1 MHARG
6 RCGPKYN
13 TGASAL
19 RKPGAAQGVAPG
31 PHAIL
36 RCMMPVTA
44 RRGRLLT
51 LLVFLVILGTLVATL
66 AGVADGAT
74 TTTLEPAPNGQVS
87 SFTVSARDLGDY
99 DDNAPRIDSPAAI
112 VINQDTGKVLY
123 EWDAYEQ
130 RRMASTTKIM
140 TAILVLEK
148 MDLSTPITAS
158 KKAANTI
165 EPKYWL
171 REGDVLTT
179 EEFLYCMMLRS
190 ANAAAVALAEACA
203 GSVDAFA
210 AMMNAKAAELGMND
224 THFVNPNGLDA
235 EGHYSTPAD
244 MATLARYAMQNERFR
259 QIVHT
264 QNYSVQMPGR
274 DSPLELTNTNKLLTR
289 DSWVTGIKTGL
300 TPKAEQCLVSS
311 ATKDDVSVICVVLG
325 QPVSALCFDESETL
339 LAYGLKQCRHVTLL
353 ESGTAVAE
361 AKVPYKIDGVVRLL
375 TESTAEMELY
385 KDDTVTTS
393 VVIDRPLVLPVRAG
407 DIYGQVTMTIA
418 GEAVGEVNLVA
429 SASYD
434 EARLGSKVSY
444 YFKRLGRWLGGL
456 V

>member
-1 MHARG
+1 
-6 RCGPKYN
+6 
-13 TGASAL
+13 
-19 RKPGAAQGVAPG
+19 
-31 PHAIL
+31 
-36 RCMMPVTA
+36 MMPVTV

-51 LLVFLVILGTLVATL
+51 LLVFLVILGTMVATL
-66 AGVADGAT
+66 AGVAEGTA
-74 TTTLEPAPNGQVS
+74 TTTLEPEADGQTS

-99 DDNAPRIDSPAAI
+99 DDTPPSIDSPAAI
-112 VINQDTGKVLY
+112 VVNQDTGKVLY

-140 TAILVLEK
+140 TAILVLEN
-148 MDLSTPITAS
+148 MDLSSPLTAS
-158 KKAANTI
+158 KKAAETN

-179 EEFLYCMMLRS
+179 EEFLYCMLLRS
-190 ANAAAVALAEACA
+190 ANAAAVVLAEGCA

-210 AMMNAKAAELGMND
+210 EMMNAKAAELGMND

-235 EGHYSTPAD
+235 DGHYSTPAD
-244 MATLARYAMQNERFR
+244 MATLARHAMQNEKFR
-259 QIVHT
+259 
-264 QNYSVQMPGR
+264 R
-274 DSPLELTNTNKLLTR
+274 DSPLELTNTNKLLSR

-311 ATKDDVSVICVVLG
+311 ATKDEVSVICVVLG
-325 QPVSALCFDESETL
+325 QPVPAVCFDESEIL
-339 LAYGLKQCRHVTLL
+339 LSYGLKQCRHVTLL

-361 AKVPYKIDGVVRLL
+361 AAVPYQMDGVVRLI
-375 TESTAEMELY
+375 TEGAAEMQLY

-393 VVIDRPLVLPVRAG
+393 IVVDKPLQLPVREG
-407 DIYGQVTMTIA
+407 DVYGRVTMTVA
-418 GEAVGEVNLVA
+418 GEAVGEVKLVA

-434 EARLGSKVSY
+434 ETRLGSKVAY